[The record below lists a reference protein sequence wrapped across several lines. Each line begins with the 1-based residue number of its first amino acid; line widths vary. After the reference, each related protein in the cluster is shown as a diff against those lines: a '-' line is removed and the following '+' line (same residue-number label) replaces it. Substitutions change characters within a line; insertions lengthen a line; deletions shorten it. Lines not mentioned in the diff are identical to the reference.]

1 MDGIWNSFPRWKA
14 RMEWNEMKLVN
25 ISMTVC
31 WPWNFMYIICILIG
45 YYFLDVLIKL
55 ALCFGLKITFQ
66 FYINNKCIIYLNFF
80 HFRFNVN
87 DECDFGSHSIATLC
101 ERVLMLL
108 ILIYIFI
115 YHFKMC
121 LCNAQQP
128 NRNEIKFH
136 KQYGSAWE
144 RDNCLIYGFLIAWFC
159 IWVNKSCGI
168 AYMWRCI
175 CVYIGYT

>member
-1 MDGIWNSFPRWKA
+1 MWFWLTQHRNALWKGVD
-14 RMEWNEMKLVN
+14 E
-25 ISMTVC
+25 
-31 WPWNFMYIICILIG
+31 
-45 YYFLDVLIKL
+45 
-55 ALCFGLKITFQ
+55 FG
-66 FYINNKCIIYLNFF
+66 
-80 HFRFNVN
+80 
-87 DECDFGSHSIATLC
+87 A
-101 ERVLMLL
+101 L

-144 RDNCLIYGFLIAWFC
+144 RDNRLIYGFLIAWFC

-175 CVYIGYT
+175 CVYILYYLYYIGYIKYSVSIFSILIKTGYSLRKRIPFNFVTDNTLAEIRPWSHWLVCDVRFWIDEDDFKKI